1 MAGFFI
7 SSQKGPESRSPW
19 TVPENTIL
27 HICRMLYTEVRSF
40 ISSIPQKSC
49 ISKSKK
55 EAGSEPSLITR
66 RVHIENPD
74 FPLCFHV
81 EKKVSVLTGMTRE
94 ERKMEKNLV
103 RIIYETPPDKVEKL
117 SKRLMPVAAS
127 MEVRQFEGKTY
138 LEVAV
143 RDDFLMSE

>member
-1 MAGFFI
+1 
-7 SSQKGPESRSPW
+7 
-19 TVPENTIL
+19 
-27 HICRMLYTEVRSF
+27 
-40 ISSIPQKSC
+40 
-49 ISKSKK
+49 
-55 EAGSEPSLITR
+55 
-66 RVHIENPD
+66 
-74 FPLCFHV
+74 
-81 EKKVSVLTGMTRE
+81 MTRE
-94 ERKMEKNLV
+94 GRKMEKNLV

>member
-1 MAGFFI
+1 M
-7 SSQKGPESRSPW
+7 
-19 TVPENTIL
+19 
-27 HICRMLYTEVRSF
+27 
-40 ISSIPQKSC
+40 
-49 ISKSKK
+49 
-55 EAGSEPSLITR
+55 
-66 RVHIENPD
+66 
-74 FPLCFHV
+74 
-81 EKKVSVLTGMTRE
+81 E
-94 ERKMEKNLV
+94 ENLV